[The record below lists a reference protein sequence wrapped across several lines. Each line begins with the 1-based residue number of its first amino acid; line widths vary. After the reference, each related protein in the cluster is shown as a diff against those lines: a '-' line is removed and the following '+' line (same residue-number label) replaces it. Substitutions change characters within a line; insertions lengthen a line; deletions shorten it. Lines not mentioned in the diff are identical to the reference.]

1 MYSQAPPSSTTG
13 RRTGLLLAAAVVAW
27 VMLVVTAYFA
37 VHKPATPQ
45 QLIALGS
52 WLRTLAGLVAS
63 LSLAMALGRL
73 WGSALSGFADRARL
87 ALQLGLGMASLT
99 YVVLILGA
107 LGAYQPAL
115 AWGLAAVAL
124 PFGLPALVKGLRDA
138 FPRAP
143 KVPGTLALAAFVAA
157 LLGVAALRG
166 LAPPTAWDSLVY
178 HLTGPKLYLQ
188 AGSLQH
194 EVDLPYLGFPQA
206 GSMLFTWGMLLSGD
220 RLAQWFHLLFAV
232 LTLSLLPQAL
242 GRLAAGR
249 SWLAAALLIGVP
261 SALDLAGVAYVEWI
275 AMYAGLASF
284 VLLTHCP
291 VADRS
296 MESGA
301 SGGRVQPDALDRR
314 KVVAAGLAAAM
325 ALSSK
330 YTAVWLVI
338 GLAAVILQRRRARS
352 AALFLGSVGA
362 FLLPFLLK
370 NLLLTGNPV
379 YPFLFPGEFWDAHR
393 AFWYSRPGSGLSAL
407 QLLLAPWE
415 ATVWGVEGGVY
426 LGHPSYG
433 ASLGPLILALAP
445 ASLLLLRRSDPEQRR
460 HVVSLLTVVG
470 CGYLG
475 WLAQLGYSR
484 LLVQSR
490 LLFPVLPYLA
500 VMAAAGFDA
509 IGGLDRWGRS
519 ARFVVGGLVG
529 LALTLT
535 GLKTALD
542 FSSASPLAVVSGA
555 ETQESYL
562 RSRLGQYALAMES
575 LHSLPAGSRVRFLWE
590 PRSYYC
596 PAEIECEPDA
606 LTDRWWHSRQHGLQA
621 AAAASQ
627 WKQEGVTHVLFYRL
641 GAQAIRQ
648 AGFDPLT
655 AEDWAELES
664 FLSDQLIPVT
674 TFGEA
679 YTLYRWR

>member
-1 MYSQAPPSSTTG
+1 MHSQAPPSSTIG

-52 WLRTLAGLVAS
+52 WLRTLAGLVAT

-73 WGSALSGFADRARL
+73 WGSGLSAFAGRARL
-87 ALQLGLGMASLT
+87 ALQLGLGLASLT
-99 YVVLILGA
+99 YLVLILGA
-107 LGAYQPAL
+107 LGAYRSAL
-115 AWGLAAVAL
+115 AWGLALVAL
-124 PFGLPALVKGLRDA
+124 PFGLPALIKGLREA
-138 FPRAP
+138 VPRAP
-143 KVPGTLALAAFVAA
+143 RDPGTVALAAFVLA
-157 LLGVAALRG
+157 LLGLSALRG
-166 LAPPTAWDSLVY
+166 MAPPTAWDSLVY

-188 AGSLQH
+188 AGALQH
-194 EVDLPYLGFPQA
+194 GSDLPYLGFPQA

-220 RLAQWFHLLFAV
+220 RLAQWIHLLFAV

-242 GRLAAGR
+242 GRLAPGR

-261 SALDLAGVAYVEWI
+261 SAFDLAGVAYVEWI
-275 AMYAGLASF
+275 VMYAGLASF
-284 VLLTHCP
+284 VLLTHHP
-291 VADRS
+291 IADRS
-296 MESGA
+296 PDSGP
-301 SGGRVQPDALDRR
+301 SGSRMQSDALDRR
-314 KVVAAGLAAAM
+314 KIVASGLAAAM

-338 GLAAVILQRRRARS
+338 GLAVVVYQRRRARS

-445 ASLLLLRRSDPEQRR
+445 ASLLLLRRGDPEQRR
-460 HVVSLLTVVG
+460 QLRGLLIVVG
-470 CGYLG
+470 FGYLG
-475 WLAQLGYSR
+475 WLAQLSYSR

-500 VMAAAGFDA
+500 LLAAAGFDA

-529 LALTLT
+529 LAISLT
-535 GLKTALD
+535 GLKTALG
-542 FSSASPLAVVSGA
+542 FSSTSPLSVVSGA

-575 LHSLPAGSRVRFLWE
+575 LHSLPAQSRVRFLWE

-596 PAEIECEPDA
+596 PADIECEPDA
-606 LTDRWWHSRQHGLQA
+606 LTDRWWHARQHGLQA
-621 AAAASQ
+621 ATVVSQ
-627 WKQEGVTHVLFYRL
+627 WREEGVTHVLFYRL
-641 GAQAIRQ
+641 GAEAIRN

-655 AEDWAELES
+655 ASDWAELES
-664 FLSDQLIPVT
+664 FLNDQLIPVAD
-674 TFGEA
+674 FGEA

>member
-1 MYSQAPPSSTTG
+1 MDSQAPPSSRTG
-13 RRTGLLLAAAVVAW
+13 RKTGLLLAAAVVAW

-45 QLIALGS
+45 QLIAMGS
-52 WLRTLAGLVAS
+52 WLRTLAGLVAT

-73 WGSALSGFADRARL
+73 WGGALSAFAGRARL
-87 ALQLGLGMASLT
+87 TLQLGLGMASLT
-99 YVVLILGA
+99 YLVLILGA
-107 LGAYQPAL
+107 LGAYHPVL
-115 AWGLAAVAL
+115 AWGLAVVAL
-124 PFGLPALVKGLRDA
+124 PFGLPALIRGLRDA
-138 FPRAP
+138 LPRAP
-143 KVPGTLALAAFVAA
+143 RELAGLALSAFVAG
-157 LLGVAALRG
+157 LLGLAALRG

-178 HLTGPKLYLQ
+178 HLTGPKLYLEG
-188 AGSLQH
+188 GSLQH
-194 EVDLPYLGFPQA
+194 ALDLPYLGFPQA
-206 GSMLFTWGMLLSGD
+206 GSMLFTWGMLLAGD

-232 LTLSLLPQAL
+232 FTLSLLPQAL
-242 GRLAAGR
+242 GRLASGR

-261 SALDLAGVAYVEWI
+261 TAYLLAGVAYVEW
-275 AMYAGLASF
+275 MVMFAGLAGF
-284 VLLTHCP
+284 VLLTHRP

-296 MESGA
+296 PIMPAPE
-301 SGGRVQPDALDRR
+301 GGLQAGLLDRR
-314 KVVAAGLAAAM
+314 MVVAAGFAAAL
-325 ALSSK
+325 ALNSK

-338 GLAAVILQRRRARS
+338 GLAAVVFQRSRARS
-352 AALFLGSVGA
+352 TVLFLGSVGV
-362 FLLPFLLK
+362 FLMPFLLK
-370 NLLLTGNPV
+370 NLVLTGNPV
-379 YPFLFPGEFWDAHR
+379 YPFVFPGEFWDAHR
-393 AFWYSRPGSGLSAL
+393 AFWYSRPGSGLSLL

-445 ASLLLLRRSDPEQRR
+445 ASLLLLRRGDPEQRR
-460 HVVSLLTVVG
+460 HLGGLLIVVG
-470 CGYLG
+470 FGYLG
-475 WLAQLGYSR
+475 WLAQLSYSG

-500 VMAAAGFDA
+500 LLAAAGFDA

-529 LALTLT
+529 LAIALT
-535 GLKTALD
+535 GLQAALD
-542 FSSASPLAVVSGA
+542 FSSTSPLAVVSGA

-575 LHSLPAGSRVRFLWE
+575 LQSLPAQSKVRFLWE

-596 PAEIECEPDA
+596 PAEIQCEPDA
-606 LTDRWWHSRQHGLQA
+606 LTDRWWHTRQHEQRA
-621 AAAASQ
+621 VAVASR
-627 WKQEGVTHVLFYRL
+627 WKEEGVTHVLFYQL
-641 GAQAIRQ
+641 GAEAIRQ

-655 AEDWAELES
+655 AGDWAELES
-664 FLSDQLIPVT
+664 FLSDQLIPMT